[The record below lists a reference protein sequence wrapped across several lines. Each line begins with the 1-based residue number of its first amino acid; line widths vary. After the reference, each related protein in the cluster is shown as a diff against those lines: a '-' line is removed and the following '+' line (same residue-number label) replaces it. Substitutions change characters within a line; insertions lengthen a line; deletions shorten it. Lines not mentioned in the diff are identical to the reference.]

1 MYHGCLAQRQ
11 LYLDNCYVYIL
22 QNSSPAKSNANAT
35 QQGSGK
41 GQGDLLHGILEGNA
55 VPVVCGDDDFNP
67 RASENS
73 LASPGGEFGDFTSAF
88 GKPALSKTRYIL
100 LK

>member
-73 LASPGGEFGDFTSAF
+73 LASPGGEFGDFSSAF
-88 GKPALSKTRYIL
+88 GKPALSKTR
-100 LK
+100 